1 MHGIPIR
8 YIFSSN
14 PCVPLLILDADEE
27 YNGKVVA
34 ELLNPRASSETFKGL
49 QFPFTDIPP
58 QARVLYRLN
67 RVRLLF
73 DREQESCRL
82 ICRSS
87 TDLES
92 PLDLTHSYLR
102 AMSPV
107 HRKYLKNMGVRS
119 TMSIS
124 LDYKDDLWGLI
135 CCHSY
140 GPMGEKVPFPV
151 RELTSWL
158 GRCAS
163 NNLDKLLCHERIR
176 MRKAVSAMQ
185 LNLGPNVWL
194 SASSE
199 ELLRLFRAN
208 SGFLVVRGEARTI
221 GRLPSYLEAV
231 TLLKYVYFRN
241 FQDTFASRNITKDFS
256 DIVFPSGFNHIAGIL
271 VIPLSP
277 ATGDFIIFFR
287 VCQIQEVCWAGNPN
301 AKAGKRG
308 MLEPRNSFKKWTEI
322 VRGTCQSWTEE
333 ECLS

>member
-1 MHGIPIR
+1 MHGVQIR
-8 YIFSSN
+8 YVLNSQTR
-14 PCVPLLILDADEE
+14 VPLLILDTDEE

-34 ELLNPRASSETFKGL
+34 ELLNPRASSDIFKGL
-49 QFPFTDIPP
+49 QFPSTDIPSP
-58 QARVLYRLN
+58 ARLLYKLN

-87 TDLES
+87 ADLES

-107 HRKYLKNMGVRS
+107 HRKYLKNMEVRS

-124 LDYKDDLWGLI
+124 LDYKDNLWGLI

-140 GPMGEKVPFPV
+140 GPTGKKVPFPV
-151 RELTSWL
+151 RELTYWL
-158 GRCAS
+158 GLCAS

-176 MRKAVSAMQ
+176 LRKAASAMQ
-185 LNLGPNVWL
+185 PNSGPNAWL

-208 SGFLVVRGEARTI
+208 FGFLVVRGEARTI
-221 GRLPSYLEAV
+221 GRLSSYFEAI

-241 FQDTFASRNITKDFS
+241 FEDTFASRNITKDFS
-256 DIVFPSGFNHIAGIL
+256 DLIFPSGFDHIAGIL

-287 VCQIQEVCWAGNPN
+287 ACQIQEVCWAGNPHS
-301 AKAGKRG
+301 KAGERG
-308 MLEPRNSFKKWTEI
+308 KLEPRNSFKKWTET
-322 VRGTCQSWTEE
+322 VRGTCQPWTEE
-333 ECLS
+333 ECLF